1 MTKQQDI
8 FVRRVKF
15 KNLLP
20 PIVKVIIKKK
30 LRVNYIDLGQICKS
44 SGSLH

>member
-20 PIVKVIIKKK
+20 PIVRVIIKRK
-30 LRVNYIDLGQICKS
+30 LRVNFIDLGQISRS
-44 SGSLH
+44 SRSLH